1 MAPDLSTSGSF
12 QDRAIKWARGAL
24 WQIELQARGVT
35 DAVVYDRRMPQYRKV
50 TEERIVTREQFKQGY
65 FERDGFSVKKRPYE
79 LIRELPDGRYL
90 VRAPEPPKQ

>member
-1 MAPDLSTSGSF
+1 
-12 QDRAIKWARGAL
+12 
-24 WQIELQARGVT
+24 
-35 DAVVYDRRMPQYRKV
+35 MPQYRKV